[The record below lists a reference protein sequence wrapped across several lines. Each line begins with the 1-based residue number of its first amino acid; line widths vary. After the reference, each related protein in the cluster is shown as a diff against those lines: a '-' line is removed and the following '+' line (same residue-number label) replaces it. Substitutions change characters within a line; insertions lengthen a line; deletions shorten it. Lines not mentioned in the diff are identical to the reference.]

1 MRCPFC
7 REDNDRVVDSRPG
20 ENGAAIRRRRE
31 CLACKRRFT
40 TYERVEESP
49 LKVVKKDGRREPY
62 DRAKLKSGV
71 EKACGKL
78 PVSEEQREALVSEV
92 ESEIMEKFD
101 REVPSSEIGERIMER
116 LKKLNQ
122 VAYVRFASVYREFR
136 DVSGFEDVLK
146 EILKERPQPTSR
158 KAKDE

>member
-7 REDNDRVVDSRPG
+7 HSYKDRVVDSRPG
-20 ENGAAIRRRRE
+20 EGGAIIRRRRE
-31 CLACKRRFT
+31 CIDCRRRFT
-40 TYERVEESP
+40 TYERVEESS

-62 DRAKLKSGV
+62 ERAKLKAGV
-71 EKACGKL
+71 ETACGKL
-78 PVSEEQREALVSEV
+78 SVSEEQKEELVSAV
-92 ESEIMEKFD
+92 ESEIREKFD
-101 REVPSSEIGERIMER
+101 REVPSSVIGEKVMEK

-146 EILKERPQPTSR
+146 EIVRDRSPSAK